1 MKILISDSF
10 DPSLPEL
17 LRKYGE
23 VTSNQAEAPEAD
35 IILVRSKTKCTKEYI
50 DQAKKVRLII
60 RGGVGLDNID
70 VKYCQEKGIE
80 VHNTAEA
87 SSIAVAELAF
97 AMMIAVPNRL
107 VEAEISMKAGK
118 WMKKELKRTELF
130 GKTLGILGCGKI
142 GTELAKRAHAFGM
155 NVVGYDPAV
164 DVHDTISIKVTVDEV
179 FHEADYIS
187 IHTPL
192 TEKTL
197 GFINKAS
204 IAKMKNGVVII
215 NTGRGKCV
223 IEQDVVDAL
232 ESGKI
237 GFYCNDVWYSD
248 PPESTPFLKAKNTL
262 LTPHIGASTN
272 ENLLRIGKAVDRI
285 IGKFAGNHNHRII

>member
-10 DPSLPEL
+10 DPSLPDV

-23 VTSNQAEAPEAD
+23 VTNNKEEVGDAE
-35 IILVRSKTKCTKEYI
+35 IILVRSKTKCTREYI
-50 DQAKKVRLII
+50 DQAKKVKLII

-80 VHNTAEA
+80 VYNTAEA

-97 AMMIAVPNRL
+97 ALMLAVPNHL
-107 VEAEISMKAGK
+107 VQADISMKEGK
-118 WMKKELKRTELF
+118 WLKKELERTELF
-130 GKTLGILGCGKI
+130 GKTLGIIGCGKI
-142 GTELAKRAHAFGM
+142 GTEVAKRATAFGM
-155 NVVGYDPAV
+155 NCIGFDPSV
-164 DVHDTISIKVTVDEV
+164 DVHDLITIKVKIEDVYP
-179 FHEADYIS
+179 EADYLTY
-187 IHTPL
+187 HTPL
-192 TEKTL
+192 TDKTK
-197 GFINKAS
+197 GMINKDA
-204 IAKMKNGVVII
+204 IAQMKNGVVIV

-223 IEQDVVDAL
+223 IEEDVVAAL

-237 GFYCNDVWYSD
+237 AFYCNDVWYSD
-248 PPESTPFLKAKNTL
+248 PPENSPLVKAKNTL

-285 IGKFAGNHNHRII
+285 IGKFLGTYNQRIV